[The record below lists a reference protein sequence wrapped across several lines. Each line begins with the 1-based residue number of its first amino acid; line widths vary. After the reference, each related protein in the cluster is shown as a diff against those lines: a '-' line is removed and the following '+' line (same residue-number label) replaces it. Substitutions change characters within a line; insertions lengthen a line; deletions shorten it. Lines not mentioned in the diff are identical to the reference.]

1 MLLLLLYLCVN
12 ELKLLSGNYS
22 DVRGRIV
29 AREWVYMRA
38 VQYWIFI
45 PVILYTCSYNI
56 HNYTLY
62 AIIPDII
69 ILIII
74 IINYAVYKTV

>member
-1 MLLLLLYLCVN
+1 MHVAVVIVFVCIN

-56 HNYTLY
+56 PCMLLY
-62 AIIPDII
+62 Q
-69 ILIII
+69 L
-74 IINYAVYKTV
+74 

>member
-1 MLLLLLYLCVN
+1 MHVAVVIVFVCIN

-38 VQYWIFI
+38 VQY
-45 PVILYTCSYNI
+45 
-56 HNYTLY
+56 
-62 AIIPDII
+62 
-69 ILIII
+69 
-74 IINYAVYKTV
+74 